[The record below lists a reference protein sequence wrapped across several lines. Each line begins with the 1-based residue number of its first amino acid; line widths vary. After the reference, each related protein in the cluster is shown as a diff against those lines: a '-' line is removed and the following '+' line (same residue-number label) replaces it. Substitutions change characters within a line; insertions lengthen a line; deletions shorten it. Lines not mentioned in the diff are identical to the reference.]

1 MIRAAFSLWFSYR
14 DKHPDASLVT
24 FVFSGMVH
32 HKRARLSDTPGG
44 EKFGRYTR
52 RYTRRYSVG
61 TLVGTEN
68 INPKGERLGL
78 SRQGF

>member
-1 MIRAAFSLWFSYR
+1 MGRRNEEFLIGLVSSAAFAPIDAKR
-14 DKHPDASLVT
+14 D
-24 FVFSGMVH
+24 
-32 HKRARLSDTPGG
+32 RLSDTPGG
-44 EKFGRYTR
+44 ERFGRYTR

-68 INPKGERLGL
+68 IHPKGERLGL

>member
-1 MIRAAFSLWFSYR
+1 MDSKR
-14 DKHPDASLVT
+14 D
-24 FVFSGMVH
+24 
-32 HKRARLSDTPGG
+32 RLSDTPGG
-44 EKFGRYTR
+44 ERFGRYTR

-68 INPKGERLGL
+68 IHPKGERLGL